1 MAVAFAAV
9 ALSAPVHTLA
19 PIGFG
24 LHYKDAHG
32 SSALLVAL
40 SPVRPTPRLA
50 VLRSPRRPSDAVPP
64 LVGTMLLHMPA
75 QLNLGA
81 SRLLVTA
88 GNRDVYVIPGS
99 ALALAVTPD
108 GIVDFVA
115 TLPDDLVWLTLEQ
128 TATGTLAVGL
138 ARDGVTRVDVEA
150 AGVQHAAKLR
160 RNGFLLDLPGFRARA
175 ISSVLVTTKDGRRFR
190 LPLDRKEFTR

>member
-9 ALSAPVHTLA
+9 ALSTPVHTLA

-24 LHYKDAHG
+24 LHYKDAHD
-32 SSALLVAL
+32 SSSLLVAL
-40 SPVRPTPRLA
+40 SPVKPTPRLA
-50 VLRSPRRPSDAVPP
+50 VLRSPRHPRDAVPP

-75 QLNLGA
+75 RLNLGA

-88 GNRDVYVIPGS
+88 GNRRVYVIPGS

-150 AGVQHAAKLR
+150 AGIEHAAKLR
-160 RNGFLLDLPGFRARA
+160 RNGFLLNLPGFRARQ

>member
-9 ALSAPVHTLA
+9 ALSSPVHTLA

-24 LHYKDAHG
+24 LHYQDARG
-32 SSALLVAL
+32 SSSLLVAL
-40 SPVRPTPRLA
+40 SPIKPTPRLA

-64 LVGTMLLHMPA
+64 LVETMALHAPA
-75 QLNLGA
+75 RLNFGA
-81 SRLLVTA
+81 SHLLLTA
-88 GNRDVYVIPGS
+88 GNRRVYVIPGS
-99 ALALAVTPD
+99 ALALAVAPD
-108 GIVDFVA
+108 GLFDFVA

-128 TATGTLAVGL
+128 TAEGTLAVGL

-160 RNGFLLDLPGFRARA
+160 RNGFLLYLPGFRARQ
-175 ISSVLVTTKDGRRFR
+175 ITSVFVTTSDGRRFR
-190 LPLDRKEFTR
+190 LPLDAKEFTR